1 MSKKRA
7 SEGNEDVVSLKQ
19 KQQKVWSVV
28 PSDFA
33 QLCVNPIRKIVD
45 NIQKPTDSDKAL
57 IPLSLGD
64 PTVFGNLKCPGTC
77 IYWVDLLVYVL
88 IFSLQT
94 CLWKL
99 LCEICGTCRF
109 TKELNSTQFG

>member
-7 SEGNEDVVSLKQ
+7 SECNGEDVLLKQ

-64 PTVFGNLKCPGTC
+64 PTVFGNLKCPGM
-77 IYWVDLLVYVL
+77 WLYVVSIL
-88 IFSLQT
+88 P
-94 CLWKL
+94 
-99 LCEICGTCRF
+99 
-109 TKELNSTQFG
+109 